1 MKGTTAIDG
10 LARLETA
17 ALWRPEA
24 GAEKREV
31 YVSIGEAELVVQD
44 FDGTALSHWSLPA
57 LIRLNPGT
65 SPALYAPSEGAGEE
79 LEIDETVMVAALDR
93 VMDAVEM
100 GRRRPGALRRLTV
113 GLIAGFSLGLL
124 ILWLPGALR
133 DHAENVM
140 PAAQRADIGD
150 RMLAELTT
158 LTGPPCGSP
167 TGDEALAILRD
178 RLIPTSPVRFAV
190 LRDLPQ
196 PALALPGGLVVVS
209 DIVLVTQDDPAV
221 AAGHVMAAFLTARNN
236 APLGRFLDGVG
247 PRALARILI
256 SGEVRDETIAGHI
269 EDLLL
274 TPPVLVGPEVLQ
286 PGFAAARLLWE
297 PYAIATGQPVGEAPP
312 SDMSPVLDDSTWL
325 ALREIC
331 DG

>member
-1 MKGTTAIDG
+1 MRGTTAIDG
-10 LARLETA
+10 LARLETT

-24 GAEKREV
+24 GAQRREV

-44 FDGTALSHWSLPA
+44 RGGTALSHWSLPA
-57 LIRLNPGT
+57 LIRRNPGE
-65 SPALYAPSEGAGEE
+65 SPAIYAPSEGADEE
-79 LEIDETVMVAALDR
+79 LEIDESVMIAALDR

-113 GLIAGFSLGLL
+113 GLIAGFSVGLL

-133 DHAENVM
+133 NHAENVM

-150 RMLAELTT
+150 RMMTELTT

-167 TGDEALAILRD
+167 TGDEALRILRD

-196 PALALPGGLVVVS
+196 PALALPGGLVVIS
-209 DIVLVTQDDPAV
+209 DVVLVTQDDPTV
-221 AAGHVMAAFLTARNN
+221 AAGHIMAAFLTARER
-236 APLGRFLDGVG
+236 APLGTFLDGVG
-247 PRALARILI
+247 AQALVRILA
-256 SGEVRDETIAGHI
+256 SGEVRDETITDHV
-269 EDLLL
+269 EQLLL
-274 TPPVLVGPEVLQ
+274 RPPVVLGPDALQ
-286 PGFAAARLLWE
+286 PGFAAARLPWA
-297 PYAIATGQPVGEAPP
+297 PYAAATGQPSGEAPP
-312 SDMSPVLDDSTWL
+312 TDMPPVLDDITWQ

-331 DG
+331 DS